1 MAASEKGFLGQKLF
15 FKKSIY
21 YRKSQ

>member
-1 MAASEKGFLGQKLF
+1 MAASEKGSLRQKLF